1 MQEIQ
6 NNKKHTKL
14 KWLSIVFT
22 IAVVAAI
29 VITSS
34 VIGFQKHAIN
44 SERDFRKTQQK
55 IQNNIENSLQMIA

>member
-34 VIGFQKHAIN
+34 VIGFQKHGISDLEQGQADAI
-44 SERDFRKTQQK
+44 
-55 IQNNIENSLQMIA
+55 I